1 MLSKVLVPVDTARNS
16 LTAEEYAIRFNW
28 RLPMNVTLL
37 SVVNSRGLEIGGLT
51 IIDKERISASQ
62 RRQTEE
68 VLAEAAEPFRRAD
81 MEFETRIEFGSPGST
96 ICKVAE
102 QEGYDLVII
111 AQSGLSEW
119 NEMLGGSVARYVL
132 YKCKVPV
139 LFLKHTQEQMD
150 VQRRLRAEEGLL
162 PR

>member
-1 MLSKVLVPVDTARNS
+1 MLSKVLIPVDTARNS
-16 LTAEEYAIRFNW
+16 LTAEEYAIKFNW

-62 RRQTEE
+62 RRQVEE
-68 VLAEAAEPFRRAD
+68 VLAEAAELFRRSD
-81 MEFETRIEFGSPGST
+81 MEFETRIEIGSPGPT

-119 NEMLGGSVARYVL
+119 DEILGGSVARYVL

-139 LFLKHTQEQMD
+139 LFIQHTKEQMEL
-150 VQRRLRAEEGLL
+150 QRKLRAEQGLL

>member
-1 MLSKVLVPVDTARNS
+1 MLSKVLIPVDTTRNS

-28 RLPMNVTLL
+28 RLPMNITLL
-37 SVVNSRGLEIGGLT
+37 SVLNSHGLEIGGLT
-51 IIDKERISASQ
+51 IIDKERISAGQ
-62 RRQTEE
+62 RRKAEE

-81 MEFETRIEFGSPGST
+81 MEFETRIEIGSPGPT

-102 QEGYDLVII
+102 QERYDLVII

-119 NEMLGGSVARYVL
+119 DEFLGGSVARYVL
-132 YKCKVPV
+132 NKCKVPV
-139 LFLKHTQEQMD
+139 LFIKHTQEQMEL
-150 VQRRLRAEEGLL
+150 QRRLRSEEGLL

>member
-16 LTAEEYAIRFNW
+16 LTAEDYAIKFNW

-37 SVVNSRGLEIGGLT
+37 SVLNSRGLEIGGLT
-51 IIDKERISASQ
+51 IIDKERIAVSQ
-62 RRQTEE
+62 RRRAEE

-81 MEFETRIEFGSPGST
+81 MEFETRIEIGAPGPT

-111 AQSGLSEW
+111 AQSGLSERD
-119 NEMLGGSVARYVL
+119 EIVGGSVARYVL

-139 LFLKHTQEQMD
+139 LYIKHSKEQMD
-150 VQRRLRAEEGLL
+150 TQRRLRAEEGLL

>member
-16 LTAEEYAIRFNW
+16 LTAEDYAIKFNW
-28 RLPMNVTLL
+28 PPPMNVTLL
-37 SVVNSRGLEIGGLT
+37 SVLNSRGLEIGGLT
-51 IIDKERISASQ
+51 IIDKERIAVSQ
-62 RRQTEE
+62 RRRAEE

-81 MEFETRIEFGSPGST
+81 MEFETRIEIGAPGPT

-119 NEMLGGSVARYVL
+119 DEIVGGSVARYVL

-139 LFLKHTQEQMD
+139 LYIKHSKEQMD
-150 VQRRLRAEEGLL
+150 TQRRLRAEEGLL